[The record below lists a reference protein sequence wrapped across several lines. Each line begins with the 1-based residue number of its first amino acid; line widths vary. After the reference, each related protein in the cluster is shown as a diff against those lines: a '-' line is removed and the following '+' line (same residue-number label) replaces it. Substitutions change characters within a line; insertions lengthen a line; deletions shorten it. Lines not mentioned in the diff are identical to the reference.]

1 MALLV
6 YAAKF
11 ICGTMPE
18 LQPTREGPVEPGSY
32 ATAIN
37 VHNPS
42 PREPVIFTKKA
53 VLLFNVN
60 AAEKEEGYEVPKAPY
75 GKSYRREQL
84 GPDYGMEIDGR
95 DIRELL
101 TGQAPAAPVF
111 IKGWV
116 VIESPLPLD
125 VVAVY
130 TVRGPD
136 GAVSLAT
143 DRVIPTQF

>member
-18 LQPTREGPVEPGSY
+18 LPPTREGPVEPGSY

-37 VHNPS
+37 VHNPN
-42 PREPVIFTKKA
+42 PREPVVFTKKA

-60 AAEKEEGYEVPKAPY
+60 AVEKEEGYEVPQAPY

-130 TVRGPD
+130 TVRAPD
-136 GAVSLAT
+136 GAVSIAT
-143 DRVIPTQF
+143 DRVTPTQL

>member
-11 ICGTMPE
+11 VCGSMPE
-18 LQPTREGPVEPGSY
+18 LPPLEEGPVEPGSY

-37 VHNPS
+37 VHNPN
-42 PREPVIFTKKA
+42 PREAAVFAKKA
-53 VLLFNVN
+53 VLLFSE
-60 AAEKEEGYEVPKAPY
+60 AEKDEGFETPKAPY
-75 GKSYRREQL
+75 ERSRREEQL
-84 GPDYGMEIDGR
+84 GPDFGMKLDGR

-111 IKGWV
+111 IEGWV

-130 TVRGPD
+130 TVRAPD
-136 GAVSLAT
+136 GAVSIAT
-143 DRVIPTQF
+143 DRVIPTQL